1 MVFDSGQKFFN
12 ARSSQILNVACKLMK
27 NRNPLII
34 FISYIVLGLIL
45 QSIIFYLFPFTG
57 IGGIIC
63 YPFCVILSIAF
74 GWALFKLTK
83 RSIPKVY
90 IFIAFFSFQ
99 TIQFYFE
106 LKIHPQ
112 DFGGSPISQI
122 NDFKKAL
129 NNYDEIKFGDFG
141 SLTKSEKVIYSFKYK
156 DNLPKSISTLTIF
169 RNELAK
175 QYDISNYE
183 NDSISYD
190 KDKID
195 FAYTDTTIIIIENP
209 KSTNKILSEIPFK
222 TLLKQKGG
230 GYLDRK
236 SSTDFSVNESDFTF
250 KTGIESVFYSY
261 LKMTKKA
268 SRLH

>member
-1 MVFDSGQKFFN
+1 MT
-12 ARSSQILNVACKLMK
+12 
-27 NRNPLII
+27 NRKPLII
-34 FISYIVLGLIL
+34 FISYIIVGLIIE
-45 QSIIFYLFPFTG
+45 SIIFYLFPFTG
-57 IGGIIC
+57 LGGVIC

-74 GWALFKLTK
+74 GWTLFKLTK
-83 RSIPKVY
+83 KNIARVY

-99 TIQFYFE
+99 ILQFYLE

-122 NDFKKAL
+122 NDFKNAL
-129 NNYDEIKFGDFG
+129 NNYDKIKFGDFG
-141 SLTKSEKVIYSFKYK
+141 SLTKSEKVIYYFKFK

-169 RNELAK
+169 RNDVASH
-175 QYDISNYE
+175 YDVSNYA

-190 KDKID
+190 KNKID

-209 KSTNKILSEIPFK
+209 KSANKTVSEIPFK

-236 SSTDFSVNESDFTF
+236 SSTDFFVNESDFSF
-250 KTGIESVFYSY
+250 KTGIESVFYSF

-268 SRLH
+268 SRQH